1 MSIRIIIAEDND
13 VLREDLCSEL
23 SREAEL
29 EVVASVASGAA
40 AVQAALQMEFDV
52 ILLDIEME
60 SAQAGIDAAAQI
72 HVQKPQAKIMY
83 LTAHDS
89 DDMILTAMATG
100 AVDFFVKGNPNKWLL
115 RHIRMAAAGTPI
127 MSQHAQAVMLQEY
140 SRLRKSEESML
151 FFVHTLSLLTPT
163 ERELV
168 RYLLQ
173 GLNPRQISEVRMVEK
188 DTVKGQIRSIR
199 EKFGCSHTKEIVA
212 RIRSLGLEHL
222 FR

>member
-173 GLNPRQISEVRMVEK
+173 GLNLRQISEVRMVSK
-188 DTVKGQIRSIR
+188 DTVKSQIRSIR
-199 EKFGCSHTKEIVA
+199 EKFGCAHTKEIVA
-212 RIRSLGLEHL
+212 QIRTLGLEHL

>member
-52 ILLDIEME
+52 ILLDIEMD
-60 SAQAGIDAAAQI
+60 SSQAGIDAAAQI

-127 MSQHAQAVMLQEY
+127 MSEHAQAVMLQEY

-173 GLNPRQISEVRMVEK
+173 GLNLRQISEVRMVSK
-188 DTVKGQIRSIR
+188 DTVKSQIRSIR
-199 EKFGCSHTKEIVA
+199 EKFGCAHTKEIVA
-212 RIRSLGLEHL
+212 QIRTLGLEHL